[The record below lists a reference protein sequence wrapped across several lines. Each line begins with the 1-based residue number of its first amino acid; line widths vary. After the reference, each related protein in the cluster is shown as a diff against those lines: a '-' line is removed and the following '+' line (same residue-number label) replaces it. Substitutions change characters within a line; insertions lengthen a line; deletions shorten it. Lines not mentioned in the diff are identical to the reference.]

1 MVTLAH
7 DVCNVYGASSLYIKT
22 CWQILYSVF
31 PTGGTEES
39 PHQPKR
45 WSFTS
50 SPPNFYFLS
59 PKVNSTQYK
68 NKNIFSG
75 SHCSCAISA
84 LISQIMLI
92 LILIDVQYSQ
102 NAVFSFEKFSN
113 RQNYSSSCSHHLIK
127 KIPPAVFTTFW
138 HKAGFPI
145 VGGYMWRSS
154 FTSIFRQHFKPPML
168 SPCIDLSL
176 PIKVWRATLS
186 QWGRRAQPPPM
197 FSTPVGNPTKS
208 GKLLKF

>member
-1 MVTLAH
+1 MWCAQSFFIVYKNLLARF
-7 DVCNVYGASSLYIKT
+7 VQG
-22 CWQILYSVF
+22 F
-31 PTGGTEES
+31 PYWEDGGVPPPTKNLLIHPLPTKFLFPPTES
-39 PHQPKR
+39 Q
-45 WSFTS
+45 F
-50 SPPNFYFLS
+50 NLI
-59 PKVNSTQYK
+59 K
-68 NKNIFSG
+68 NKNILFSC
-75 SHCSCAISA
+75 SHCSCTIFV
-84 LISQIMLI
+84 LISYSFKTQIMLI